1 MKLQKAVL
9 AGLLVLILLS
19 SITIGHF
26 FPPAGILIIPV
37 IILMIIWLIMFTEID
52 CSIYL
57 KSFFC
62 YFFIGLNDI
71 GIKLFAGGRHD
82 LEGIGRIHMLFFVGL
97 IPGFILLLMGIG
109 RNKTSS
115 VVIKV
120 ISILIFVLLVYSHF
134 EMFETLG
141 VNTE

>member
-1 MKLQKAVL
+1 MKLQKAGL
-9 AGLLVLILLS
+9 AGVLVLILLS

-26 FPPAGILIIPV
+26 FPTAGILIIPV
-37 IILMIIWLIMFTEID
+37 IILMIIWFIMFTEVD

-82 LEGIGRIHMLFFVGL
+82 LEGIGWIHTLFFVGL
-97 IPGFILLLMGIG
+97 IPGFIILVAGVF
-109 RNKTSS
+109 RHKKSS

-120 ISILIFVLLVYSHF
+120 ISVLIFILLVYSHF

-141 VNTE
+141 VDSE